1 VSGKKTPG
9 TVDWDVAYSNRLAVA
24 DSAGWLAESA
34 RKAARFQADYRGHT
48 EINLVYGAGVRQ
60 TFDVFHPLGEPRG
73 TLIFIHGGYWRAS
86 SKEEHWHFA
95 AGPLAA
101 GWRVVLPEYP
111 LCPAV
116 RVSGISAGI
125 VRALEVVLERMPEGP
140 VVLSGH
146 SAGGQLA
153 SYAASMASGLSER
166 ARSRIGRVVSVSG
179 LHDLRPLLATVDLNG
194 SLRLDRDE
202 AIRFSPAL
210 GEPGHDFELFCVCG
224 GAELAEFRRQNEL
237 LANIWAGLGL
247 TACATEYPALN
258 HFTILDLLEDPDSEF
273 TRLLTIR

>member
-1 VSGKKTPG
+1 MSPRIA
-9 TVDWDVAYSNRLAVA
+9 DWDVAYSNRLAVA
-24 DSAGWLAESA
+24 DSAEWLAESA
-34 RKAARFQADYRGHT
+34 REAARFQADYRGRT
-48 EINLVYGAGVRQ
+48 EIDLVYGTGVRQ
-60 TFDVFHPLGEPRG
+60 TFDVFHPLEEPRG

-95 AGPLAA
+95 AGALAA

-111 LCPAV
+111 LCPTV
-116 RVSGISAGI
+116 RVSEISVGIAQ
-125 VRALEVVLERMPEGP
+125 ALDVILERLPEGP

-153 SYAASMASGLSER
+153 SYAASGASGLSER
-166 ARSRIGRVVSVSG
+166 VRSRIGRVVSISG
-179 LHDLRPLLATVDLNG
+179 IHDLRPLLATVDLNG

-202 AIRFSPAL
+202 AIQFSPAL

-237 LANIWAGLGL
+237 LANIWTGLGL
-247 TACATEYPALN
+247 TTFATEYPGLN
-258 HFTILDLLEDPDSEF
+258 HFSILDLLQDPDSGF
-273 TRLLTIR
+273 TRLLTLR